1 MGTPTKPNAPGMSA
15 NATESS
21 PPVSP
26 CTTGSTT
33 TASTSGVTSTDS
45 PTASHEVV
53 PTTKTPAVVPTV
65 LPARTSTTAN
75 SESATEGLT
84 PLSIQASLV
93 VTTSS
98 TTTILKK
105 SAAIMPVIS
114 LSLEP
119 VSALVLA
126 APLLLPMPK

>member
-1 MGTPTKPNAPGMSA
+1 MG
-15 NATESS
+15 
-21 PPVSP
+21 VSP
-26 CTTGSTT
+26 CTTGPTI
-33 TASTSGVTSTDS
+33 TASTSGVTLTDS
-45 PTASHEVV
+45 PTASHAVV
-53 PTTKTPAVVPTV
+53 PTNKTPAVVPTV
-65 LPARTSTTAN
+65 LPAKTSTTAN

-105 SAAIMPVIS
+105 SAAIMPAIS
-114 LSLEP
+114 LLLEP